1 MRILIEI
8 CLTICEWIQ
17 ERNIQR
23 AARKAAAECERK
35 TILTYLSQGAAGGM
49 IGFFLV
55 AVFIVALHPAGYYSF
70 LYLVVLPAQ
79 LAFGAIWGSITGGFA
94 WLLAKLLKRR
104 PGFAARSAIVFGITS
119 LLSVA
124 VSYWTSESTGEPDQ
138 QWSLLLVIGLVCA
151 LDLPIVLMTGSR
163 IRPGHLIFLGAG
175 LRNKRNNVGSWLAFP
190 VGALLRVA
198 SIFAL
203 FESVLV
209 LVILI
214 SELSSE
220 WFGPMVREHLPEVA
234 LAVVYFAASTYLS
247 IRTPSKFVLLPAALL
262 LNVPLA
268 FLIVSPQQSGSS
280 YSEYLVYFFAAF
292 IGLWAIYTLGRLIAP
307 ESPSPRINSTQV
319 SVCAYAHSH
328 ARRENV
334 LV

>member
-49 IGFFLV
+49 IGSFLV

-209 LVILI
+209 LVICI
-214 SELSSE
+214 SELGSE
-220 WFGPMVREHLPEVA
+220 WLGPFVREHMPEVV
-234 LAVVYFAASTYLS
+234 LAVIYFATSTY
-247 IRTPSKFVLLPAALL
+247 F
-262 LNVPLA
+262 
-268 FLIVSPQQSGSS
+268 
-280 YSEYLVYFFAAF
+280 
-292 IGLWAIYTLGRLIAP
+292 
-307 ESPSPRINSTQV
+307 
-319 SVCAYAHSH
+319 
-328 ARRENV
+328 
-334 LV
+334 